1 MGIFKSFGEFATGAV
16 QGARAALPGIQAA
29 NAQRQA
35 QERQMRFQRE
45 LEGNRLDFT
54 REQSILNRIDNIAN
68 TAQGEAMLESPL
80 VRGRPDLMAAVQ
92 TQIEGLAATREQHLA
107 DIEAATTRE
116 RELAT
121 FTADERIRS
130 GRAVAKTQDEIADAN
145 EAERSE
151 REMLRALIGQTLT
164 ASGSPD
170 ANIDAAIRIA
180 NEGGLK
186 RYAEGLKQ
194 MKALG
199 IRPKAWQQSGVNTSN
214 VLDAM
219 EAAQLLAAEK
229 WNDMSGEDRWSAVAE
244 VLNRVGLPV
253 IGAQAQTSA
262 VNSFVAT
269 MTAQAQG
276 GPRPLSY
283 LHSEWTRMA
292 IGRPGFSPIARDAA
306 IQQLREKNL
315 VAADDPTPLPDT
327 PYTQYGRQA
336 REVVGNVASAAYS
349 AVDAVTD
356 YWPPQVAL
364 GKLQVRAAGEYGPAV
379 GTAASQFLGG
389 ALERPAGGSQ

>member
-16 QGARAALPGIQAA
+16 QGATAALPGIQAA

-80 VRGRPDLMAAVQ
+80 VRGRPDLMAAVES
-92 TQIEGLAATREQHLA
+92 QIKGLAAAREQHLA
-107 DIEAATTRE
+107 DIEASTARE
-116 RELAT
+116 RGLAT
-121 FTADERIRS
+121 FRADEQARS
-130 GRAVAKTQDEIADAN
+130 GKDVATFRDTLADEN
-145 EAERSE
+145 EDQRSE
-151 REMLRALIGQTLT
+151 REMLRGLIAQTLT
-164 ASGSPD
+164 SSGSPD
-170 ANIDAAIRIA
+170 ANVDAAIRIA
-180 NEGGLK
+180 NEGGLR

-194 MKALG
+194 MKTLG

-244 VLNRVGLPV
+244 VLARVGMPV
-253 IGAQAQTSA
+253 IGAQAQNSA
-262 VNSFVAT
+262 VASFVAT
-269 MTAQAQG
+269 MTPQG
-276 GPRPLSY
+276 QKSLSD

-292 IGRPGFSPIARDAA
+292 NGRPGFSRTARDTA
-306 IQQLREKNL
+306 IQQLRTAGL
-315 VAADDPTPLPDT
+315 VAADVPTPRPPLQDT
-327 PYTQYGRQA
+327 QWTGYGRQA
-336 REVVGNVASAAYS
+336 REAVGNVAGAAYGV
-349 AVDAVTD
+349 ADAISDYHPVTA
-356 YWPPQVAL
+356 PAKAQIRGL
-364 GKLQVRAAGEYGPAV
+364 IEHGPAI
-379 GTAASQFLGG
+379 GSAASQFLGG
-389 ALERPAGGSQ
+389 AIEGPAGGSQ

>member
-121 FTADERIRS
+121 FRADEQARS
-130 GRAVAKTQDEIADAN
+130 GKAVATFRDTLADEN

-186 RYAEGLKQ
+186 RYAEGLGQ
-194 MKALG
+194 MKTLG

-219 EAAQLLAAEK
+219 EAAHKLNAER
-229 WNDMSGEDRWSAVAE
+229 WDGMSGEDRWSATAE
-244 VLNRVGLPV
+244 VLARAGMPV
-253 IGAQAQTSA
+253 IGAQAQNSA
-262 VNSFVAT
+262 VASFVAT
-269 MTAQAQG
+269 IK
-276 GPRPLSY
+276 GPTSLSS
-283 LHSEWTRMA
+283 LQQQWSSMA
-292 IGRPGFSPIARDAA
+292 IGRRGFSTIARDAA

-336 REVVGNVASAAYS
+336 REVVGNVAGAAYRT
-349 AVDAVTD
+349 VDAVTD

-364 GKLQVRAAGEYGPAV
+364 GKAQVRAAGEYGPAV